1 MAVVA
6 LVLHIG
12 NVKFEEAM
20 DKDLKISNPKTV
32 EDIADLLEA
41 STASVSDALRYRV
54 IAARGEEMKV
64 PLQLE
69 KAYDSRNSMAMSLYI
84 RVFDWIVRRINKA
97 TGQTM
102 SADLGNMKYVLQWIV
117 CFAALLRKLM
127 YFTPWPKHQ
136 QSMVGILD
144 IFGFE
149 IFEENS
155 FEQICINYVNEKLQQ
170 FFVANVFKEEQALY
184 EREGIKYRPTVYS
197 DNVTVLNLLE
207 KKPTGL

>member
-1 MAVVA
+1 
-6 LVLHIG
+6 
-12 NVKFEEAM
+12 
-20 DKDLKISNPKTV
+20 
-32 EDIADLLEA
+32 
-41 STASVSDALRYRV
+41 
-54 IAARGEEMKV
+54 
-64 PLQLE
+64 
-69 KAYDSRNSMAMSLYI
+69 
-84 RVFDWIVRRINKA
+84 
-97 TGQTM
+97 
-102 SADLGNMKYVLQWIV
+102 
-117 CFAALLRKLM
+117 
-127 YFTPWPKHQ
+127 
-136 QSMVGILD
+136 MVGILD

>member
-1 MAVVA
+1 MERMGLMTVVA

-41 STASVSDALRYRV
+41 STASVSDALRFRV

-84 RVFDWIVRRINKA
+84 RVFDWIVGRINKA

-102 SADLGNMKYVLQWIV
+102 SADLGNMQYVLEWIV
-117 CFAALLRKLM
+117 FRC
-127 YFTPWPKHQ
+127 
-136 QSMVGILD
+136 SC
-144 IFGFE
+144 
-149 IFEENS
+149 S
-155 FEQICINYVNEKLQQ
+155 
-170 FFVANVFKEEQALY
+170 
-184 EREGIKYRPTVYS
+184 
-197 DNVTVLNLLE
+197 
-207 KKPTGL
+207 